1 MAYLTV
7 AEAKAFIG
15 GISASSD
22 DALLSDLIDAAETF
36 IETYTDR
43 AFKVAADS
51 TRTFDANEDTDG
63 RMLWLDDDLCAI
75 TTVTTNADGTGT
87 ALTEDTD
94 FVTVPKNE
102 TPYYALK
109 MLGSTTNY
117 WTYTD
122 DPELGITIAGK
133 WGWSTTPPNDIIN
146 ACKDIV
152 KNIYRSR
159 DANAET
165 VVLAAGM
172 VITPNSVPKLTLRI
186 LDAYRRR

>member
-102 TPYYALK
+102 APYYALK

-133 WGWSTTPPNDIIN
+133 WGWSTTPPNDILN